1 MSVRSGTTSKE
12 SNRNVGMIKTMTM
25 NPFQKQMSIVS
36 KDSLSHEAIINY
48 VKALDQVDETMVL
61 NKLRAKVCTKVF
73 DFIKQMKQTN
83 LWKRTLIKK
92 TTKMKE
98 HVPPEMLG
106 KPSETATKDQTLSP
120 RTMDLFVGYSRK
132 VEEVGRYG
140 ELEVD
145 AAKVRYLTAMLT
157 LVFFAE
163 KCYHDNERAEIYLAF
178 RELFRVALLVP
189 DHTLVMAAY
198 EHIGIFNRNTSNYT
212 GAIRAF

>member
-1 MSVRSGTTSKE
+1 M
-12 SNRNVGMIKTMTM
+12 
-25 NPFQKQMSIVS
+25 
-36 KDSLSHEAIINY
+36 
-48 VKALDQVDETMVL
+48 DQVDEGMVL
-61 NKLRAKVCTKVF
+61 NKLRARVCTKVF

-98 HVPPEMLG
+98 QVPVEMLQV
-106 KPSETATKDQTLSP
+106 KPSETVTRDQATMSP
-120 RTMDLFVGYSRK
+120 RTPEVMAGYSRK
-132 VEEVGRYG
+132 VEEVGKYT

-145 AAKVRYLTAMLT
+145 IHKVKYLTAMLT

-163 KCYHDNERAEIYLAF
+163 KCYHENERAEIFLAF
-178 RELFRVALLVP
+178 RELLRVALLVP

-198 EHIGIFNRNTSNYT
+198 EHLGILNRNTSNYT